1 MNKKKFLAIIIVFVV
16 VLVSLP
22 VSRLVGGFF
31 AGRHKSQFKFVEAA
45 RGDVRKTISSSG
57 PLSSITKVEVGSQI
71 SGTIAKVLVNY
82 NGQVEKNQV
91 LAEVDASLLKNEVDK
106 AEGQLL
112 RKKAELEDAQ
122 NDCNRNALLFEKGTI
137 SDAQMLTS
145 KIKVKITEAEVK
157 TGQAA
162 LDFSRRT
169 LDYATIR
176 SPIAGTV
183 ITKEVEEGQTV
194 AANFMTP
201 RLFEIAEDLSRMEIL
216 VAVDESDIG
225 LIKQGQKVRFQLQA
239 YTDKEFYGSVK
250 KVRLQPQKV
259 ANVVNYVVEVDARN
273 KDGLF
278 FPGMT
283 ASVDF
288 IILEK
293 TNVMTVAKSALNF
306 APDKDVLKQFS
317 GQLDATASARLNAIA
332 KNENEN
338 EQTGFLWYLN
348 DQKQLAV
355 LQVQTGVSDGA
366 RTELLNP
373 GVLHAGMKFISGV
386 EVMEAADATKSSG
399 KKVFGM
405 SGGGGGG
412 PPPGGP

>member
-1 MNKKKFLAIIIVFVV
+1 MNKKKFLVIIVVFVV

-31 AGRHKSQFKFVEAA
+31 AGRHKAQFKFVEAA

-82 NGQVEKNQV
+82 NDQVEKNQV

-122 NDCNRNALLFEKGTI
+122 NDCNRNAILFEKGTI
-137 SDAQMLTS
+137 SDAQILTS
-145 KIKVKITEAEVK
+145 KIKVKIAEAEVK

-386 EVMEAADATKSSG
+386 EVTEAADATKSSG